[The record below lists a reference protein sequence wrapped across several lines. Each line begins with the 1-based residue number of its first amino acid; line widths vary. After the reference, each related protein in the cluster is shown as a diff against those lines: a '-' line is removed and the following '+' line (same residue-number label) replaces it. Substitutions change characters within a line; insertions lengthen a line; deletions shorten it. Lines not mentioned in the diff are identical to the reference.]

1 MSNNSRIKKIIFVEN
16 GIGYGGAIIC
26 LRHLVRNIDRSR
38 FLPMVVTGRTGPQ
51 YEEIA
56 NESLWKHIPD
66 RHIDIVSL
74 KGKTAS
80 IEWLKKLPPLK
91 FCINQLL
98 ARADDVFNFVPF
110 FVQLLWTAW
119 RFDADLI
126 HANNEP
132 VCNRAALL
140 VAKILRIPSICHV
153 RGDPVDSRI
162 GRWTYAL
169 PDHFVSV
176 SNWVAEAMRK
186 NLDVPQQKISVVYDG
201 IALEKLDINSNGNTF
216 RQQYNIPQNAFVV
229 GLVGLLIPW
238 KGQEIFLTAASLLK
252 GKIPNL
258 RMLII
263 GGTPDD
269 YLSYEN
275 RLKQRVI
282 EEELTELVIFT
293 RHIPNMENVY
303 NGLDIVVSA
312 SISPEPLGTVVIESM
327 AMGRPLI
334 GPAHGGGAEMISAGE
349 SGLLFSPGDANSLA
363 KAILTF
369 YESPEMR
376 KKLGATARV
385 TALQNFS
392 VETHTNK
399 IQALYEN
406 LWTDKRQTD

>member
-1 MSNNSRIKKIIFVEN
+1 MTNNSKIKKIIFVEN

-51 YEEIA
+51 YQEIA
-56 NESLWKHIPD
+56 DESLWKHIPD

-74 KGKTAS
+74 KAKAS
-80 IEWLKKLPPLK
+80 SIDWLNKLAPLS
-91 FCINQLL
+91 FFVNQLL

-176 SNWVAEAMRK
+176 SNWVAEAMQK

-201 IALEKLDINSNGNTF
+201 IALENLDININGNVF
-216 RQQYNIPQNAFVV
+216 RQQYNIPENAFAV

-238 KGQEIFLTAASLLK
+238 KGQEIFLTAAAKLI

-258 RMLII
+258 KMLII
-263 GGTPDD
+263 GGTPND
-269 YLSYEN
+269 YVNYETE
-275 RLKQRVI
+275 LKKRVI
-282 EEELTELVIFT
+282 EERLTEIVIFT
-293 RHIPNMENVY
+293 GHISNMETVY

-312 SISPEPLGTVVIESM
+312 STSPEPLGTVVIESM

-334 GPAHGGGAEMISAGE
+334 GPSHGGAAEMISTGE

-363 KAILTF
+363 EAILAF

-376 KKLGATARV
+376 IKLGATARV
-385 TALQNFS
+385 IALQNFS

-399 IQALYEN
+399 IQALYES
-406 LWTDKRQTD
+406 LWTDKRQIN